1 MNEKVLKIIDEYWG
15 DILVL
20 LDDVMKEK
28 LIDWDIA
35 GIVWDK
41 MHEIRDIIDKKKED
55 FWFLEIIDDSMVAGH
70 LEKDGIIGRLLVNA
84 IPEGLLLTVTGEWK
98 GFIWKVELEAGKDF
112 IPELN
117 FSVIW
122 KPKEE

>member
-1 MNEKVLKIIDEYWG
+1 MVNEKVLKIIDDYWG

-20 LDDVMKEK
+20 LDDVIDEK

-41 MHEIRDIIDKKKED
+41 MHEIRDIINEGKED
-55 FWFLEIIDDSMVAGH
+55 FWILEEDKVVGY
-70 LEKDGIIGRLLVNA
+70 LEKDGIMGKIVVKVVEEEILLIVKG
-84 IPEGLLLTVTGEWK
+84 IWK
-98 GFIWKVELEAGKDF
+98 GFVWEVALEAGKLL
-112 IPELN
+112 IPELT